1 MTKTTTAKLAAAA
14 LAIITG
20 ASGCTAVQS
29 VHFAVARYCHA
40 PDEVRAVTR
49 EAVALAT
56 APNRVEIHCH
66 E

>member
-1 MTKTTTAKLAAAA
+1 MNLNATAKLAAAA

-20 ASGCTAVQS
+20 ASGCTAVQT
-29 VHFAVARYCHA
+29 VQFAVARYCYA
-40 PDEVRAVTR
+40 PEEVRAVTR
-49 EAVALAT
+49 EAVAIAT